1 MQSGVSRKHRFREL
15 SNRVRFDEEVQQF
28 LYIPETV
35 YNYTNFLPIY
45 EAQES
50 ITIDADVYDLRM
62 LLDYQSR
69 NQRDVAAA
77 TNAFQGYGEF
87 LSSRV
92 LEFRSTFEFFN
103 INGVFPY
110 YTIMYY
116 GAVGEAAFGAV
127 LIIVTLVHVFYNE
140 LIIF

>member
-1 MQSGVSRKHRFREL
+1 MQSGVSRKHRSREL

-35 YNYTNFLPIY
+35 YNYTNSLPIY
-45 EAQES
+45 EEQES

-62 LLDYQSR
+62 LLDYQPR

-92 LEFRSTFEFFN
+92 LESRSTFEFFDSD
-103 INGVFPY
+103 GVFPY

-116 GAVGEAAFGAV
+116 GAVGKAAFGAI
-127 LIIVTLVHVFYNE
+127 LIIVTLVHVFAAG
-140 LIIF
+140 